1 MADVAYGS
9 LPFAEQIAF
18 FKRKLNL
25 PTQSWTDIYR
35 SEHDWAFVVAGANR
49 DALLADFRTAVERAI
64 EGGISLE
71 KFRKDFD
78 AIVAQHGWDY
88 NGGRDW
94 RSRVIYE
101 TNLNTSYAAGRYQQ
115 LQAAPYWQYIHADWV
130 THPRRQHQAWNGLV
144 LARDDPFWRT
154 HFPPNGW
161 GCQCS
166 VRGLWAR
173 DLQRL
178 GKKAPDTAPQVQWV
192 EREIGKNSP
201 NGPRLVQV
209 PEGIDPGFEYA
220 PGKAQREAAR
230 GAMGA
235 TPASPSTVR
244 AHPAPWR
251 THTAGTTEGDW
262 HDAAFLNAPQWL
274 KDAVAKRGA
283 LTGGVTNNEKG
294 AFFRGSQDKINM
306 QAGVYDD
313 QASPIH
319 QATWRHEYGHAIDHA
334 LKTQK
339 AMRSADDD
347 FTDAMVE
354 DAHELIILG
363 GHGPKSHKITK
374 AAITKLQAAYADSAQ
389 ELLQAPDRMQW
400 LADRY
405 AKNGLNFAQVQAAM
419 KAQTHFAARL
429 QGDDLQN
436 RYARIITAIEQRDAQ
451 GLMDALTGGM
461 GPQHMAERIAT
472 FNRGSLGNLSDLF
485 GSATSNQVSGRN
497 KSGFGHEDIYYK
509 KHPIA
514 GQAECFA
521 NLTCFYGDASPV
533 WGQIIEAMTPRM
545 AQLFK
550 EIMK

>member
-209 PEGIDPGFEYA
+209 PEGIDPGFEHA
-220 PGKAQREAAR
+220 PG
-230 GAMGA
+230 
-235 TPASPSTVR
+235 
-244 AHPAPWR
+244 
-251 THTAGTTEGDW
+251 
-262 HDAAFLNAPQWL
+262 
-274 KDAVAKRGA
+274 
-283 LTGGVTNNEKG
+283 
-294 AFFRGSQDKINM
+294 
-306 QAGVYDD
+306 
-313 QASPIH
+313 
-319 QATWRHEYGHAIDHA
+319 
-334 LKTQK
+334 
-339 AMRSADDD
+339 
-347 FTDAMVE
+347 
-354 DAHELIILG
+354 
-363 GHGPKSHKITK
+363 
-374 AAITKLQAAYADSAQ
+374 
-389 ELLQAPDRMQW
+389 
-400 LADRY
+400 
-405 AKNGLNFAQVQAAM
+405 
-419 KAQTHFAARL
+419 AARL
-429 QGDDLQN
+429 QSAVPPERPEPPVPGSAGGHGLPNRRPAQNDALPAPRKVSAKELLPLGLAAQDYAQAFLQ
-436 RYARIITAIEQRDAQ
+436 RLGASIEQPAIFQDVIGEHLVVGKELFQKPDGQWKADKRERGPYMPLLARALADPDEIWARLEWHYAQ
-451 GLMDALTGGM
+451 KKAVVRRRYIARFEVDGQQAPALVVFDLGEDGWFGTTAFHGREQE
-461 GPQHMAERIAT
+461 PQDWRIGI
-472 FNRGSLGNLSDLF
+472 RLYRR
-485 GSATSNQVSGRN
+485 Q
-497 KSGFGHEDIYYK
+497 
-509 KHPIA
+509 
-514 GQAECFA
+514 
-521 NLTCFYGDASPV
+521 
-533 WGQIIEAMTPRM
+533 
-545 AQLFK
+545 
-550 EIMK
+550 